1 MMRQLANGLMGNE
14 GPGAGSRWLDAE
26 LNSIYCVLT
35 MLYTFNMLSS
45 KCDNVNRVKPGTSNF
60 RFGWLI
66 SITLKQ
72 KGFFTLLVSLQHI
85 LQGYANHFIFKTGS
99 KQ

>member
-35 MLYTFNMLSS
+35 MLYTFTILCTE
-45 KCDNVNRVKPGTSNF
+45 CDNIN
-60 RFGWLI
+60 
-66 SITLKQ
+66 TLTPETQ
-72 KGFFTLLVSLQHI
+72 KHI
-85 LQGYANHFIFKTGS
+85 LSVTCRIVVLYA
-99 KQ
+99 